1 MDVEQELE
9 WKAAQSTAISVQLV
23 PAAKRHLKFLATVD
37 RNRWLYQSP
46 GLERAIYRYNACWLP
61 LLAKHLESPFFEG
74 PLVVPFDC
82 EWIWHCHRLN
92 PVRYKSD
99 CEEFYGRILDNENI
113 VSSLEVTSGSE
124 TEKVWKMLYSAEP
137 FQMDSSSALQDN
149 AYAKKGDEKCTKYDL
164 ICAVQRQSPFC
175 YQVSRAHMN
184 DNRYLEGAVARYKG
198 FLHLI
203 KRNAEKSVKSFSVP
217 TYDIDLIW
225 HTHQLHP
232 ASYCKDLLEIMGKVL
247 NHDDTDSDRTKGE
260 KLDVGFS
267 ATTKTFEEMYG
278 SRYSR
283 AGAMYRGS
291 TPSPVRTMPYPIS
304 TTKKVA
310 AASENQKIDIPKI
323 KDLEVMLEFVNVRNL
338 PEEQKGSLLVS
349 FSKTQPDAIFNAK
362 RSLTI
367 FSESG
372 VKQVATFHCEPTGHL
387 IFELMSCFPP
397 SLPLPKSSKSLGVA
411 SVSLEDFLSPDSS
424 LIFEKWLELVPNTN
438 TMESKPIG
446 LRVAISVTV
455 PNPLPYVLH
464 IVNSQPFSK
473 ASCSFPVLT
482 IIFAKSRTHVF
493 DAAGDLVMSLQMRSS
508 KKLMGNKKFKRKQ
521 VIGTTAAGET
531 RTLAKFVDSEWSM
544 VNSPW
549 FLQLPSS
556 NDDDGHILQLSG
568 PHIVRL
574 FPGSRLDYESKCC
587 EKHKCGREIERHL
600 VTAVE
605 FSADDPYGRAV
616 ALLDLKSGIVKVKEE
631 WFLLPCLIL
640 ALILGKE
647 GYHSPAS
654 GGKTAKE
661 KGLPNEEVA
670 RK

>member
-1 MDVEQELE
+1 MEVEQELE

-37 RNRWLYQSP
+37 RNRWLYESP

-61 LLAKHLESPFFEG
+61 LLAKHSESPFFEG

-99 CEEFYGRILDNENI
+99 CEEFYGRILDNENV
-113 VSSLEVTSGSE
+113 VSSLDVPSGSE
-124 TEKVWKMLYSAEP
+124 TEKVWKMLYSGEHYDLD
-137 FQMDSSSALQDN
+137 FSSALQEN
-149 AYAKKGDEKCTKYDL
+149 AYPKKGDNKCTKYDL
-164 ICAVQRQSPFC
+164 ILAVQRQSPFC

-203 KRNAEKSVKSFSVP
+203 KRNTERSIKSFSVP

-267 ATTKTFEEMYG
+267 TTTKTFEEMYG
-278 SRYSR
+278 SRYWR

-338 PEEQKGSLLVS
+338 PEEQKGTLSVS

-362 RSLTI
+362 RSLKI

-372 VKQVATFHCEPTGHL
+372 LKQVATFHCEPTGHL
-387 IFELMSCFPP
+387 IFELMSCSPP
-397 SLPLPKSSKSLGVA
+397 SLPRPKSSKSLGVA
-411 SVSLEDFLSPDSS
+411 SVSLEDFLSPDSN
-424 LIFEKWLELVPNTN
+424 LIVEKWLDLVPNPN
-438 TMESKPIG
+438 TIESKPIG
-446 LRVAISVTV
+446 LRVGISVTV
-455 PNPLPYVLH
+455 PTPLPHVLH

-473 ASCSFPVLT
+473 ASCLFPLLMTVKL
-482 IIFAKSRTHVF
+482 AKSRTRVF
-493 DAAGDLVMSLQMRSS
+493 DAAGNLVMNLQIRSS
-508 KKLMGNKKFKRKQ
+508 KKLTEKKECKRRL

-531 RTLAKFVDSEWSM
+531 RTLAESVDSKWSM

-549 FLQLPSS
+549 FLQFPSS
-556 NDDDGHILQLSG
+556 NNDDGHILQLSG

-574 FPGSRLDYESKCC
+574 FPGRRLDYESKCC
-587 EKHKCGREIERHL
+587 EKHKCEREIERHL
-600 VTAVE
+600 VTAAE
-605 FSADDPYGRAV
+605 FSADYPYGRAV
-616 ALLDLKSGIVKVKEE
+616 ALLDLKSGTVKVKEE
-631 WFLLPCLIL
+631 WFLFPCLIL

-647 GYHSPAS
+647 GLYHSPTL
-654 GGKTAKE
+654 GGKAAME
-661 KGLPNEEVA
+661 KRL
-670 RK
+670 